1 MKHDFARNPVR
12 VFLAVCAIV
21 VFAGASDSR
30 AADLTYDT
38 ILSKSLMPLPTG
50 YAIVP
55 GGCPGP
61 TPQPAACAD
70 STMRVYV
77 NADRVLDPTSNG
89 FTVLVHE
96 LGHIVDFD
104 NPGLRASTGLPLEAF
119 ADVYAMCATYGPNTL
134 DPEIVTPV
142 YAVHVDAAT
151 YRAACQSI
159 RAAVEPRY
167 GSPPSN
173 YQPTGWRRMPRPGDC
188 VRDGFAIPCQAKR
201 YRLPPRLRERR
212 KLARLWS
219 LR

>member
-1 MKHDFARNPVR
+1 MKFV
-12 VFLAVCAIV
+12 LAVAFV
-21 VFAGASDSR
+21 LFALTAPHAE
-30 AADLTYDT
+30 AATPYDA

-50 YAIVP
+50 YTIVP

-70 STMRVYV
+70 SSMRVYV

-104 NPGLRASTGLPLEAF
+104 NPGLRASTGLALEPF
-119 ADVYAMCATYGPNTL
+119 ADAYAECATYGPNTL

-142 YAVHVDAAT
+142 YAVHIDAPV

-159 RAAVEPRY
+159 RTATESRY

-173 YQPTGWRRMPRPGDC
+173 YQPAGWRRMPRPGDC
-188 VRDGFAIPCQAKR
+188 MRDGFAVPCHAKH
-201 YRLPPRLRERR
+201 YRLPPRLLRLR
-212 KLARLWS
+212 KLARQWS

>member
-1 MKHDFARNPVR
+1 MTFVPSIALVFFALIAPCVE
-12 VFLAVCAIV
+12 
-21 VFAGASDSR
+21 
-30 AADLTYDT
+30 AATPYDT

-50 YAIVP
+50 YTIVS

-70 STMRVYV
+70 SNMRVYV
-77 NADRVLDPTSNG
+77 NADRVLDPQSNG

-104 NPGLRASTGLPLEAF
+104 NPGLRASTGLALEPF
-119 ADVYAMCATYGPNTL
+119 ADAYAECATYGPNTL
-134 DPEIVTPV
+134 DPEVVTPV
-142 YAVHVDAAT
+142 YAFHIDAPA
-151 YRAACQSI
+151 YSAVCRSI
-159 RAAVEPRY
+159 RASIESRY
-167 GSPPSN
+167 GPPPSN

-188 VRDGFAIPCQAKR
+188 VRDGFAVPCHSKR